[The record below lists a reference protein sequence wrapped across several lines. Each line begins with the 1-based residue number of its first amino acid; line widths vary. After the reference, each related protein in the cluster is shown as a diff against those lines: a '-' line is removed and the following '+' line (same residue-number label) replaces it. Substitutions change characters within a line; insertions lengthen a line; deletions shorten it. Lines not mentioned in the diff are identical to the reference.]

1 MQLCQGRVRLGVGKR
16 FFTRDGLGLGTGSPG
31 QWSLPQAAGVQEA
44 SGQCSQTYGLIFV
57 WSCVELGVGHNGP
70 CGCLLTRGI
79 L

>member
-1 MQLCQGRVRLGVGKR
+1 MSERKKMLFTREWLGTEKDSPGKR
-16 FFTRDGLGLGTGSPG
+16 
-31 QWSLPQAAGVQEA
+31 SLPQAAGVQEA
-44 SGQCSQTYGLIFV
+44 TGQCSQTYGLIFV